1 MLIAILAA
9 TAVAT
14 AVSTFLLVLAQAPSK
29 VRRDPGREGLQ
40 DRQASIAYDGMSA
53 TPAFAFS
60 RLLILRALRR
70 WRPDGTLVDLGC
82 GPGYLAV
89 RISKEYPGL
98 TTVGLDVSSDMVDL
112 ARANSQR
119 RASVNLRLV
128 LGNVEALPLAD
139 GSIDCAVSSLSLH
152 HWSDAQGALR
162 EINRVL
168 KPGGRLLI
176 FDARRDSPRLVYFA
190 FVIGQ
195 LLSPADIRRTNGA
208 VGSLWASYTARELES
223 LLSGAAFDD
232 VQVASRPGWL
242 QATAVKPAVSPRACP
257 ALENEIIS

>member
-14 AVSTFLLVLAQAPSK
+14 TILVLALAPL
-29 VRRDPGREGLQ
+29 RIPREPGREGLQ
-40 DRQASIAYDGMSA
+40 DREASIAYDGMSA

-60 RLLILRALRR
+60 RILILRVLRR
-70 WRPDGTLVDLGC
+70 WRPGGTLVDLGC

-89 RISKEYPGL
+89 GISREYPGL
-98 TTVGLDVSSDMVDL
+98 TTIGLDVSRDMVDL
-112 ARANSQR
+112 ARANFQR
-119 RASVNLRLV
+119 RPSVNLRLV

-139 GSIDCAVSSLSLH
+139 GSVDCAVSSLSLH
-152 HWSDAQGALR
+152 HWSDVPGALR

-176 FDARRDSPRLVYFA
+176 FDARRDSPRLVYLA

-208 VGSLWASYTARELES
+208 VGSLWASYTARELEG
-223 LLSGAAFDD
+223 LLSGAAFHD
-232 VQVASRPGWL
+232 VRVAPRPGWL
-242 QATAVKPAVSPRACP
+242 QATAVKPAVSTRA
-257 ALENEIIS
+257 